1 MNEIMTA
8 NTKNILNDTNNTF
21 GNEMLDNATKQIKNN
36 ILIANRSIFS
46 TAIILND
53 MKSNPVTY
61 FTNTDFKSLEDYGSK
76 IFGFKKAYIYK
87 LCQICRFVSKDDNGI
102 HVLTDCDGIEYNVS
116 QLIEMI
122 PLSDKMIADNAEMLD
137 AGLTCKDLRENVK
150 KIVNPSI
157 ETTASET
164 DNKKSENESKDAK
177 LETDVDR
184 VNKILEIVANIENAE
199 AKDKLISFMSKWIK
213 SYNMR

>member
-1 MNEIMTA
+1 MNEMMTVNA
-8 NTKNILNDTNNTF
+8 KNVLNDTNATF

-36 ILIANRSIFS
+36 IIIANRSIFS
-46 TAIILND
+46 TALILND

-87 LCQICRFVSKDDNGI
+87 LCQICRFVTKDDNGI

-122 PLSDKMIADNAEMLD
+122 PLSDKMISDNANLLD
-137 AGLTCKDLRENVK
+137 AGLTCKELRENVK
-150 KIVNPSI
+150 QIVNPSI
-157 ETTASET
+157 EATASENT
-164 DNKKSENESKDAK
+164 SKKSENQTKDAEI
-177 LETDVDR
+177 ETDVDR
-184 VNKILEIVANIENAE
+184 VNKILEIASNFENTE
-199 AKDKLISFMSKWIK
+199 AKDKFIAFMSKWIK

>member
-1 MNEIMTA
+1 MMTV
-8 NTKNILNDTNNTF
+8 NTKNVLNDACKTF
-21 GNEMLDNATKQIKNN
+21 GNELLDNATNQIKSN
-36 ILIANRSIFS
+36 ILVANRSIFS
-46 TAIILND
+46 TALILND

-61 FTNTDFKSLEDYGSK
+61 FTGTDFKSLEDYGSK

-87 LCQICRFVSKDDNGI
+87 LCQICRFVTKDDNGI
-102 HVLTDCDGIEYNVS
+102 HVLTDSDGIEYNVS

-122 PLSDKMIADNAEMLD
+122 PLSDKMITDNAESLD
-137 AGLTCKDLRENVK
+137 AGLSCKELRENVK

-164 DNKKSENESKDAK
+164 ESKKSDNQTKDASI
-177 LETDVDR
+177 ETDVDR
-184 VNKILEIVANIENAE
+184 VNKILEIASNIENSE
-199 AKDKLISFMSKWIK
+199 AKEKFINFMSKWIK